1 MKKRAFDIRYRPEI
15 ESGEMKV
22 ITGKGKPVTIIKWDM
37 VGRCPILGCTMVSK
51 CNWDGDESWE
61 EERPIAFDLKGNPDG
76 YVPSDNMNLYLLME
90 TPATTA
96 FEEELSTMID
106 YSRNHAKA
114 NTDVV
119 DIFKDRIFEAARL
132 EVIKGLPHWEKCKTI
147 PGKPGTI
154 LHESGYIDFND
165 YHICV
170 DELFRTLPKKED

>member
-1 MKKRAFDIRYRPEI
+1 MKKIVFDIKYRPEI
-15 ESGEMKV
+15 ESGEVRV
-22 ITGKGKPVTIIKWDM
+22 ITRIGQSVEIASYNIYSEKGDKF
-37 VGRCPILGCTMVSK
+37 PILALVWGDDTK
-51 CNWDGDESWE
+51 QHPEYYTLNGRFFDGAES
-61 EERPIAFDLKGNPDG
+61 
-76 YVPSDNMNLYLLME
+76 NMDLYLLME

-154 LHESGYIDFND
+154 LHESGYINFND